1 LSPRLAAAPG
11 ELLDRTK
18 AISFILDGRK
28 VQAFEGDTVASA
40 MAAAG
45 VVVTGRSFKYH
56 RPRGL
61 FCMTGACAN
70 CMVRVDGVPNVQAC
84 QTTVRAGMRVAR
96 QNGLPSVDFDV
107 MRAVDRFSAFF
118 PPGFY
123 YKSFYR
129 PRFMWPLAEPFIRRA
144 AGIGAPPDEHL
155 PKIHYEAV
163 NLHPNVLVVGGGR
176 AGLGVAIEAAGAGAR
191 TVLLESE
198 PALGGRLR
206 ISDHALAARLAD
218 EAALAGVEVRLST
231 TAFGVFEHNLVAA
244 AGPAGLLRI
253 RPRRLVVATGGLEQ
267 PLLFGN
273 SDLPGVM
280 LSGAVERLVR
290 LSRVLPGEKAVV
302 LTGDDRGY
310 STARTLVEA
319 GVQVTVLDWRTD
331 AAGREVEAATK
342 AGADVRKGF
351 SPVRAEGSKRVRALV
366 ARAAGADQSFECDL
380 VVMAGQVVPASG
392 LLAQAGA
399 TMRYDEAAMTFVP
412 DTLPEGISA
421 AGSVTGRPAPHVSLP
436 DAPKTDAKT
445 FTCLCMDV
453 TTKEMER
460 SVEEGFDSIELLKR
474 YTTLS
479 MGPCQGK
486 SCLAACVR
494 YAAKLTSRS
503 VPETGVPTSR
513 APWRPV
519 ELGLLAA
526 DHLEPRKESPLH
538 ECHAD
543 LGAEFMWAGEW
554 RRPRQYRKPAEE
566 CRAVHE
572 RVAVIDV
579 STLGKFRIKG
589 PGAVD
594 LLERIYPNRYGDLK
608 VGRVRY
614 GAMLNDQGVIIDDGT
629 VGRLSEDEFFVTT
642 TTSGADAID
651 QWIRWWMADW
661 RLQAQVVNVS
671 SAYAAINLAGPR
683 SRELMSRL
691 TDADVSAAALPYLKL
706 TQANVCGVPA
716 IILRIGFVG
725 ELSYE
730 VHVPG
735 AYGEHVWESMLAKGA
750 DLGILPFGL
759 ESQRILRLEKQHV
772 IVGQDTDALSTPFGA
787 GLRWMVKLDKEDF
800 LGRAALV
807 DDAGHETQ
815 EKLVGFRVD
824 TGGLP
829 LEGAALVS
837 GGRPIGRVCSSRWSD
852 AASAF
857 IGLAWVPTEMAV
869 ESTLLEFRSAGATIA
884 ARVYLKPFY
893 DPDGARLRL

>member
-1 LSPRLAAAPG
+1 L
-11 ELLDRTK
+11 RT
-18 AISFILDGRK
+18 
-28 VQAFEGDTVASA
+28 T
-40 MAAAG
+40 
-45 VVVTGRSFKYH
+45 
-56 RPRGL
+56 
-61 FCMTGACAN
+61 
-70 CMVRVDGVPNVQAC
+70 
-84 QTTVRAGMRVAR
+84 
-96 QNGLPSVDFDV
+96 
-107 MRAVDRFSAFF
+107 
-118 PPGFY
+118 
-123 YKSFYR
+123 
-129 PRFMWPLAEPFIRRA
+129 
-144 AGIGAPPDEHL
+144 
-155 PKIHYEAV
+155 
-163 NLHPNVLVVGGGR
+163 
-176 AGLGVAIEAAGAGAR
+176 
-191 TVLLESE
+191 
-198 PALGGRLR
+198 
-206 ISDHALAARLAD
+206 DHALAARLAA
-218 EAALAGVEVRLST
+218 EAAKAGVEVHLST

-244 AGPAGLLRI
+244 AGPSGLLRI

-280 LSGAVERLVR
+280 LSGAVERLVT
-290 LSRVLPGEKAVV
+290 LYRVLPGSNAVV

-310 STARTLVEA
+310 ATARTLIEA
-319 GVQVTVLDWRTD
+319 GAQVTVLDWRSD
-331 AAGREVEAATK
+331 AAGPEVEAATK
-342 AGADVRKGF
+342 AGANVRKGF

-366 ARAAGADQSFECDL
+366 ARDAGAEQSFECDL
-380 VVMAGQVVPASG
+380 VVMAGQIVPASG
-392 LLAQAGA
+392 LLAQAG
-399 TMRYDEAAMTFVP
+399 TSMRYEEAAMAFIP
-412 DTLPEGISA
+412 DVIPAGIEA
-421 AGSVTGRPAPHVSLP
+421 TGAVTGGSHPQVSIP
-436 DAPKTDAKT
+436 EAPKTPAKT
-445 FTCLCMDV
+445 FACLCMDV
-453 TTKEMER
+453 TTKEIER

-486 SCLAACVR
+486 SCVAACVR
-494 YAAKLTSRS
+494 FAAKVTSRG

-579 STLGKFRIKG
+579 STLGKFRFKG

-594 LLERIYPNRYGDLK
+594 LLERLYPNRYGDLK

-661 RLQAQVVNVS
+661 RLEAQVVNVS

-735 AYGEHVWESMLAKGA
+735 AYATHVWESMLAKGA

-787 GLRWMVKLDKEDF
+787 GLSWMVKLDKEDF

-807 DDAGHETQ
+807 DDAGRETQ
-815 EKLVGFRVD
+815 EKLVGFKVD
-824 TGGLP
+824 SGGLP
-829 LEGAALVS
+829 LEGAALVG

-857 IGLAWVPTEMAV
+857 IGLAWVPTEMAADG
-869 ESTLLEFRSAGATIA
+869 TRLDFRSGGAMIA
-884 ARVYLKPFY
+884 AHVQLKPFY
-893 DPDGARLRL
+893 DPDGARLRS